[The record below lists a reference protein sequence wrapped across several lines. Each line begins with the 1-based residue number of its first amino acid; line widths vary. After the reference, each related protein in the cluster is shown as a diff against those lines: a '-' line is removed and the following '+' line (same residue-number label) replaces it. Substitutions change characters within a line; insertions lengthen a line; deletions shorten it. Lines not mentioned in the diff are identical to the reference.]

1 MNAPTLP
8 RHLEPAGSELPAASS
23 TIEATKDTTQETMPA
38 ASRVV
43 PDLAELV
50 ERLLG
55 ADGLDIRDR
64 QHHLRRYRAC
74 FIGAEL
80 IAFLAKSLAITRES
94 ALELAQRLEAGG
106 YIKHVVG
113 GHPIKDEHLFYRLSR
128 VISEPV
134 KAGELDRQQLAEIV
148 QAMRDPSGLPFGVRY
163 RWFVRY
169 SDCFA
174 GHEAVTWISAY
185 CGVSREQAV
194 LIGQSLL
201 RANYIRHL
209 FDEHSF
215 SDSALLFR
223 FL

>member
-8 RHLEPAGSELPAASS
+8 RHLEPAAAGNP
-23 TIEATKDTTQETMPA
+23 TISGATETRKA
-38 ASRVV
+38 ATNAV
-43 PDLAELV
+43 PDLPELV

-55 ADGLDIRDR
+55 TDGLDIRDR

-74 FIGAEL
+74 FIGSDL
-80 IAFLAKSLAITRES
+80 ITFLAQDLAITRES
-94 ALELAQRLEAGG
+94 ALEVAQRLEAGG
-106 YIKHVVG
+106 YIRHVVG

-134 KAGELDRQQLAEIV
+134 QASELSRQQLAEIV

-169 SDCFA
+169 SDCFT
-174 GHEAVTWISAY
+174 GREAVTWISLY
-185 CGVSREQAV
+185 CGVSRDQAV